1 MSNDGSRG
9 SVAPADEEPGPAAGP
24 RRHLRTVVGVVFLVV
39 VVALAVVAVLRDR
52 VKFAAA
58 LAEIGWGAVAL
69 SGLLAAGAVAA
80 SYAVWAQVLRS
91 LSAEMPRRA
100 SVPVFFISQLGKY
113 LPGSVW
119 PVLAQ
124 MEAGRAHRIPR
135 RSMVAAN
142 LLTLLVLLAVAVAV
156 ACALLPLG
164 STEALHRFWWLFLA
178 LPVLLV
184 LAHPRV
190 LPAVLDRAFRLV
202 RQPPL
207 DTPLRM
213 GPLVGALGWSLLSWV
228 LFGGHLAVLCAGLGY
243 TGISVLVLCTGAM
256 ALAVTVGILF
266 IPAPAGAGLREGAL
280 LLALSPLLVE
290 EQGLVVALTSRVE
303 LVVVDLALA
312 GLGAAF
318 GAAVRLSRTAPVR

>member
-1 MSNDGSRG
+1 MFG
-9 SVAPADEEPGPAAGP
+9 VA
-24 RRHLRTVVGVVFLVV
+24 
-39 VVALAVVAVLRDR
+39 VVALAVVAVVRDR

-58 LAEIGWGAVAL
+58 LAEIGWGSATL
-69 SGLLAAGAVAA
+69 SALLAAGAVAS

-91 LSAEMPRRA
+91 LSADMPRRA
-100 SVPVFFISQLGKY
+100 SVPVFFVSQLGKY

-142 LLTLLVLLAVAVAV
+142 LLTLLVLLAVGVAV

-164 STEALHRFWWLFLA
+164 STQALHRFWWLFLA

-190 LPAVLDRAFRLV
+190 LPAAVDRAFRLV

-207 DTPLRM
+207 DTRLRLR
-213 GPLVGALGWSLLSWV
+213 PLVVALGWSLLSWV
-228 LFGGHLAVLCAGLGY
+228 LFGAHIAVLSAGLGH
-243 TGISVLVLCTGAM
+243 TGFSVLVLSTGAM

-266 IPAPAGAGLREGAL
+266 IPAPAGAGLREGVL
-280 LLALSPLLVE
+280 LLALSPLLAAQE
-290 EQGLVVALTSRVE
+290 GLVVVLTSRVE
-303 LVVVDLALA
+303 LVVVDLSLA

-318 GAAVRLSRTAPVR
+318 GAAFRVRSSAAVS

>member
-1 MSNDGSRG
+1 M
-9 SVAPADEEPGPAAGP
+9 
-24 RRHLRTVVGVVFLVV
+24 VFLLVV
-39 VVALAVVAVLRDR
+39 VVLAVVGVLRDR
-52 VKFAAA
+52 VKFVAG
-58 LAEIGWGAVAL
+58 LREIGWGSATL

-80 SYAVWAQVLRS
+80 SYAVWAQVLGS

-100 SVPVFFISQLGKY
+100 SVPVFFVSQLGKY

-142 LLTLLVLLAVAVAV
+142 LLTLLVLLAVGVAV

-164 STEALHRFWWLFLA
+164 STQALHRFWWLFLA

-190 LPAVLDRAFRLV
+190 LPAALDRAFRLV

-207 DTPLRM
+207 ETRLRLRPLA
-213 GPLVGALGWSLLSWV
+213 VALGWALLSWM
-228 LFGGHLAVLCAGLGY
+228 LFGAHIAVLCAGLGY
-243 TGISVLVLCTGAM
+243 TGVSVVVLSTGAM
-256 ALAVTVGILF
+256 ALAITVGILF

-280 LLALSPLLVE
+280 LLALSPLLA
-290 EQGLVVALTSRVE
+290 EQEGLVVAFTSRVE
-303 LVVVDLALA
+303 LVIVDLALA

-318 GAAVRLSRTAPVR
+318 GAVARAMSSAPVS